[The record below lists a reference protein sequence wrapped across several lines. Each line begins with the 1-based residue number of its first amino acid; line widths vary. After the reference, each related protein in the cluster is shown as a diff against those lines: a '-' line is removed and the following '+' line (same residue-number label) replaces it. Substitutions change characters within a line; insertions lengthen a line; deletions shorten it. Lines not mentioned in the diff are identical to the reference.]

1 MSRVR
6 LICVF
11 VALWAVVAPRP
22 CWAGPAD
29 DAFAIAAAHYR
40 QARWKE
46 AAAEFDALLGD
57 HPDYSRA
64 DDARFYLAESL
75 VQSGGFD
82 AALAAYEKLLA
93 DSPQYRH
100 AKQALFRLGE
110 TAYLLKRRDAAR
122 RALERFQ
129 TEHADDELMAYA
141 AAYLGELALED
152 NDAARAQR
160 IYSQALERFPDGAMA
175 NQCRYGLGRALEQ
188 QGDLAGARR
197 FYSLLADNVDH
208 ELADD
213 AAFQLALMEYQND
226 RRAEAARAFEQFA
239 ETHGKS
245 PLAATALYWLG
256 RCHSQDQQWA
266 EAVEAFD
273 RAAKREPEPTVAAA
287 IAYYRAEALKANG
300 ETDAALAAYIAVGE
314 LPASDWSDDALEQAV
329 RLATDA
335 ERWADVVRI
344 AADFDLRFPTSPAL
358 SRVRMLRGRALL
370 RLNRSD
376 EAIAVL
382 KTLANDGPAEPNTN
396 TDDDARPGNNAPS
409 EANAADTNSPD
420 DLDRIAAAHALALA
434 YLAAEQYTEAKQVVD
449 RLDLDSLPADSREG
463 LQHVRIQALVAGKQ
477 FAEAIEPIRQYL
489 KDFADR
495 PRAERLRR
503 DLLVALI
510 HCDRQDEAIELVRE
524 IEAAGSAET
533 IADAALLLG
542 DRLYAAERLEA
553 AVGVYRVALQ
563 GASASPADGV
573 DATAATRDVRARA
586 LSGLGWASFQ
596 QSHWVAAADAF
607 RDLYERHSRHRLAAE
622 AGLMLARSLEHGGE
636 LPAALDAF
644 DHVVRAFPEHEH
656 AGDALFAAA
665 RLCEQTGKL
674 REAVVLGERL
684 INEHADFPQMDLALY
699 QLAWDLSDSGEEDAA
714 DAVFLRLH
722 RLHPDSEYWA
732 DATFRLAERAARA
745 EDRSVARVLLDQLLA
760 ADVAADI
767 RCHALFLSGQVAVND
782 HRWSDVQ
789 TNMTQLL
796 DEFADSDL
804 RLPAEYWLAESLFRQ
819 GEFDEAKP
827 RFDALA
833 ATTAAANENWM
844 AMIPLRQAQ
853 LLARQK
859 QWDEAFEIAAAI
871 GQRFQPVPQQ
881 YELDYVLGRCH
892 LSRAEMNEARAAFDR
907 VIRSPEGR
915 STEVA
920 AMAQWMTGETY
931 FLQKRYDDAIRAYH
945 RVEALYGYPRWQAA
959 ALVQAAK
966 CYELKRQAEPAK
978 RLYRQVVAQYQ
989 DTSFARQAAE
999 RLRSLEE

>member
-1 MSRVR
+1 
-6 LICVF
+6 
-11 VALWAVVAPRP
+11 
-22 CWAGPAD
+22 
-29 DAFAIAAAHYR
+29 
-40 QARWKE
+40 
-46 AAAEFDALLGD
+46 
-57 HPDYSRA
+57 
-64 DDARFYLAESL
+64 LAESL

-93 DSPQYRH
+93 DSPNYRH

-129 TEHADDELMAYA
+129 TEQPDDELMAYA

-160 IYSQALERFPDGAMA
+160 IYSQALERFPEGAMA

-197 FYSLLADNVDH
+197 FYSLLADNANH

-226 RRAEAARAFEQFA
+226 RRADATRAFERFI
-239 ETHGKS
+239 ETHGES

-256 RCHSQDQQWA
+256 RCHLRDERWP
-266 EAVEAFD
+266 EAVAAFG
-273 RAAKREPEPTVAAA
+273 RAAEHAPEPTVAAA
-287 IAYYRAEALKANG
+287 IAFYRAEALKAQG
-300 ETDAALAAYIAVGE
+300 DTDGALAAYIAVGE

-335 ERWADVVRI
+335 ERWTDVVRI
-344 AADFDLRFPTSPAL
+344 AADFGNRFPTSPAL
-358 SRVRMLRGRALL
+358 SRIQMLHGRALL

-382 KTLANDGPAEPNTN
+382 KTLAKEAAAEPNTN
-396 TDDDARPGNNAPS
+396 ATDDDARLD
-409 EANAADTNSPD
+409 ANSGDSH
-420 DLDRIAAAHALALA
+420 DRIAAAHALALA
-434 YLAAEQYTEAKQVVD
+434 YLAAQQYGEARQVVD
-449 RLDLDSLPADSREG
+449 GLNLESLPADSREG
-463 LQHVRIQALVAGKQ
+463 LQLVRIQALVAEKQ

-510 HCDRQDEAIELVRE
+510 HCDRPEEAIELVRE
-524 IEAAGSAET
+524 IAAAGAAET

-542 DRLYAAERLEA
+542 DRLYGAEQFEA
-553 AVGVYRVALQ
+553 AVAIYQVALQ
-563 GASASPADGV
+563 GATASATDAD
-573 DATAATRDVRARA
+573 AAADVASAMNDVRARA

-607 RDLYERHSRHRLAAE
+607 RDLYERHSQHRLAPE

-644 DHVVRAFPEHEH
+644 DHVVRSFPEHEH

-684 INEHADFPQMDLALY
+684 INEHADFSQMDLALY

-722 RLHPDSEYWA
+722 RLHPASEYWA

-745 EDRSVARVLLDQLLA
+745 EDRSIARRLLDQLLA
-760 ADVAADI
+760 SDIAADI

-782 HRWSDVQ
+782 HRWSDVR
-789 TNMTQLL
+789 TNMTRLL

-833 ATTAAANENWM
+833 ATTAEANENWM

-859 QWDEAFEIAAAI
+859 QWDEAFAVAATI
-871 GQRFQPVPQQ
+871 PQRFQPVPQQ

-907 VIRSPEGR
+907 VIRSPEGQA
-915 STEVA
+915 TEVA

-966 CYELKRQAEPAK
+966 CYELKRQGEQAK